1 MGEDSSTCS
10 SAVQSPAMVSHNS
23 SSSLDALISPSTSAN
38 PGSSLSFM
46 KGVLPKYFSSEW
58 SFAQF
63 HFPKYT
69 EFIAAFGSQNTVII
83 VGMDRR
89 YGGFCT
95 NAMFCRKEIGGK
107 RSLVFINLFDH
118 KQGLQGYKK
127 DLIAAHIVFLCREE
141 ELYEIDVPLEFEAPV
156 GTRIHGL
163 ACWFDVLFDRRNI
176 TVILDFCFEFQLQGG
191 NWKNPNG

>member
-89 YGGFCT
+89 YDFFYFFYGR
-95 NAMFCRKEIGGK
+95 NE
-107 RSLVFINLFDH
+107 
-118 KQGLQGYKK
+118 
-127 DLIAAHIVFLCREE
+127 IVFFL
-141 ELYEIDVPLEFEAPV
+141 LFTYTTVNMSLE
-156 GTRIHGL
+156 
-163 ACWFDVLFDRRNI
+163 
-176 TVILDFCFEFQLQGG
+176 
-191 NWKNPNG
+191 NGSS